1 MSEDIIGQDIHHEH
15 ISHDAI
21 EKAHSGLNTKV
32 IWKVF
37 WILLGITIF
46 EVSIAFSPIPHEILI
61 YTYVFLTLV
70 KAYYI
75 VGFFMHLKFEKK
87 QRLWEDTLIRAV
99 IYPVN
104 YYIWFVVLAHS
115 VDLIF
120 DRLLSEQFGD
130 TLLQPV
136 DRRVLAILVVADR
149 CGRHRLAHSGRR
161 RRHGVRTQVDAGH
174 QGASACDQTGV
185 SPFSIRR

>member
-46 EVSIAFSPIPHEILI
+46 EVGIAFVTAIPHEILI

-75 VGFFMHLKFEKK
+75 VGFFMHLRFEKIPMIYS
-87 QRLWEDTLIRAV
+87 LIL
-99 IYPVN
+99 P
-104 YYIWFVVLAHS
+104 FL
-115 VDLIF
+115 LIVYF
-120 DRLLSEQFGD
+120 IFIALYEGTAL
-130 TLLQPV
+130 
-136 DRRVLAILVVADR
+136 
-149 CGRHRLAHSGRR
+149 
-161 RRHGVRTQVDAGH
+161 GH
-174 QGASACDQTGV
+174 T
-185 SPFSIRR
+185 P